1 MQRREHTRKPV
12 VFASEMLFD
21 NKEVPCSIK
30 NISAGGAKLKIAEEQ
45 ENEYPRTAVLDITP
59 FGRFTVTIVWHSG
72 EHLGVKFLDAPDK
85 MAEVLMAMA
94 IY

>member
-30 NISAGGAKLKIAEEQ
+30 NISAGGAKLEITEEQ
-45 ENEYPRTAVLDITP
+45 ENEYPRTAVLNITH

-72 EHLGVKFLDAPDK
+72 EYLGVKFLDAPEK